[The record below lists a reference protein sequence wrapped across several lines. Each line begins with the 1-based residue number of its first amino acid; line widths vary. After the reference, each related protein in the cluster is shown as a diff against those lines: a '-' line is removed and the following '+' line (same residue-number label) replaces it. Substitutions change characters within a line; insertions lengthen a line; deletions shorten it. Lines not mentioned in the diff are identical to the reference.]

1 VAKLTI
7 NKNVAKLKII
17 ELAIYASLFSI
28 FNKNEIPA
36 LFLDKKGRF
45 SKLRILILASKN
57 FIEMRTGIDAIAFD
71 VAKIHLSI
79 QTLAKAR
86 NIEPEKLEKG
96 LGLINMTLPDSYQ
109 DTVVFGANALTKL
122 VLEND
127 IDLGEIS
134 RIYVGTESGIDNSKP
149 IASFLIALMEEKFG
163 ENILSECDAV
173 DFTFACIG
181 GVDALQNCLDFIRLN
196 PDKKAIVVTADI
208 AKYDLNSTGE
218 YTQGAGALAMLI
230 TSSPRI
236 IAFDNN
242 WAVSTKGVFDF
253 FKPYHHLSKKEITG
267 NNDNEPWLG
276 NLESEI
282 EIHKD
287 QPVFDGQYSNQCYTD
302 RTRDAYFSL
311 KNLKNTEASLYGSWE
326 NIIMHL
332 PYAFQGRRMLPEIYA
347 LDSNRKILSGDEDAA
362 EYQTKLKELS
372 KTEAYKAFVV
382 KKLQP
387 AELASSLIGN
397 LYTGSI
403 FMGLLSTLANASDKN
418 ISLEGKKIG
427 FLAYGSG
434 SKSKVFEGTMQLD
447 WKSVVANVKL
457 FENLAQSLAIDFETY
472 EKLHK
477 KELKNPV
484 RTPKQEWVLDRIEK
498 EIPNLIG
505 ARYYKWAE

>member
-1 VAKLTI
+1 
-7 NKNVAKLKII
+7 
-17 ELAIYASLFSI
+17 
-28 FNKNEIPA
+28 
-36 LFLDKKGRF
+36 
-45 SKLRILILASKN
+45 
-57 FIEMRTGIDAIAFD
+57 MRTGIDAIAFD

-86 NIEPEKLEKG
+86 NIEHEKLEKG
-96 LGLINMTLPDSYQ
+96 LGLINMTLPDYHQ

-122 VLEND
+122 ILQNN

-149 IASFLIALMEEKFG
+149 IASFLIALMEQKFG
-163 ENILSECDAV
+163 EGLLSECDVV

-181 GVDALQNCLDFIRLN
+181 GVDALQNCLDFVRLN
-196 PDKKAIVVTADI
+196 PDKKAIVVTTDI

-218 YTQGAGALAMLI
+218 YTQGAGALALLV
-230 TSSPRI
+230 TSNPRI
-236 IAFDNN
+236 VAFDEH

-253 FKPYHHLSKKEITG
+253 FKPYRHIQKEKITG
-267 NNDNEPWLG
+267 NPDNESWLE

-311 KNLKNTEASLYGSWE
+311 KNLKNAEESLYTNWE

-347 LDSNRKILSGDEDAA
+347 LDANKKFFSGNEDAS
-362 EYQTKLKELS
+362 EYQNKLKELS
-372 KTEAYKAFVV
+372 KTETYKTFVA

-403 FMGLLSTLANASDKN
+403 FMGLLSTLINASDKG
-418 ISLEGKKIG
+418 IDLEGKKIG

-434 SKSKVFEGTMQLD
+434 SKSKVFEGVIQLD
-447 WKSVVANVKL
+447 WKSAIAHLKL
-457 FENLAQSLAIDFETY
+457 FETLANSLEVDFETY

-477 KELKNPV
+477 KELKKSV
-484 RTPKQEWVLDRIEK
+484 HTPKQEWILDRIEQ

-505 ARYYKWAE
+505 ARYYKWIE